1 MADSRSLTR
10 RIRRAW
16 DRLRPLP
23 SPLYVTGTPKVGESA
38 PAGVFQIPN
47 AKTLAAA
54 ATSEEAVCFVADL
67 IDRLTP
73 SDEIAGQ
80 QAYYRL
86 AQAQFGRYLRY
97 ADLTTVLW
105 AASTLIRPTNYLEIG
120 VRRGRSSCVVG
131 ATNPACAITGF
142 DLWVEGYAD
151 VSNPGPDFVR
161 NELRA
166 VGHRGDVEL
175 VSGDSRE
182 TVPRY
187 LQEHPG
193 LFFDLITV
201 DGDHTTLGAATD
213 LANVLPRL
221 KVGGI
226 IVFDDIVQVLAL
238 GRVWSRLVQRD
249 SRYVTWEFTEDG
261 DGVAAAIRIGD
272 APMLAWLADS

>member
-1 MADSRSLTR
+1 M
-10 RIRRAW
+10 RRAW

-23 SPLYVTGTPKVGESA
+23 SPRYVAGTPKVGEGS

-54 ATSEEAVCFVADL
+54 ATSQEAVYFVADL

-80 QAYYRL
+80 QAFYRL
-86 AQAQFGRYLRY
+86 AQAQFGQYLRF
-97 ADLTTVLW
+97 ADLTTALW
-105 AASTLIRPTNYLEIG
+105 AAATLIRPTTYLEIG

-131 ATNPACAITGF
+131 ATSPDCAIIGF
-142 DLWVEGYAD
+142 DLWVDGYAG

-161 NELRA
+161 SELRA
-166 VGHRGDVEL
+166 SGHRGDVEL

-187 LQEHPG
+187 VQEHPD

-201 DGDHTTLGAATD
+201 DGDHTTLGAAAD

-221 KVGGI
+221 RVGGI
-226 IVFDDIVQVLAL
+226 IVFDDIVRVLAL
-238 GRVWSRLVQRD
+238 GRVWNRLVQRD
-249 SRYVTWEFTEDG
+249 SRYVTWEFTDGG
-261 DGVAAAIRIGD
+261 DGFAAAIRIGD
-272 APMLAWLADS
+272 APMLSWLADS